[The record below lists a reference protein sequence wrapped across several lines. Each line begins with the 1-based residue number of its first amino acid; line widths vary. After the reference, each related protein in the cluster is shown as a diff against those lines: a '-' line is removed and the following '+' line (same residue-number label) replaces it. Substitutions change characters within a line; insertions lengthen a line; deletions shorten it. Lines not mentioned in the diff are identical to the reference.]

1 MHPRKT
7 FLILAFGVDGER
19 VSRAGTD
26 LPVCRHMEDEPCA
39 IFAMQN

>member
-19 VSRAGTD
+19 VSKAGTD
-26 LPVCRHMEDEPCA
+26 HPVCRHPEDE
-39 IFAMQN
+39 